1 MSTAI
6 LERLQSERREVEA
19 FVSTTLDSIEGRDLS
34 DAETRTL
41 EASRTRIEAIDAQI
55 KPLADFMATRSAA
68 TDLTRL
74 LDGATSRVESRR
86 GASVETRSVGELFT
100 DSEVYAQYPGRG
112 SSPRMQIETRALP
125 HALAAF
131 ESIANPSIQRDISA
145 LPAPLTL
152 LDLIPATPVSGNSVE
167 FVNWTK
173 VGIGGAAVVPE
184 GTDKPGVEYQV
195 EVTSTSLQTIAV
207 FTQFPRQLMQDQPAA
222 TAKNNRMMAD
232 DVRREA
238 EELAAAALLAATLP
252 TATSDTLLKAIRQG
266 VATVQTAGYTPRA
279 CLINPFDL
287 AEIDQ
292 DLFTQTNNGA
302 LLNNGFWSL
311 LAVPSAAQPLGTAT
325 VGDFNAGT
333 ERFVRN
339 GVEMFMTD
347 SHNGTF
353 TQNILTV
360 LAEARELTAVIRP
373 AALAE
378 CTVTV
383 IP

>member
-173 VGIGGAAVVPE
+173 VGTGGAAVVPE

-207 FTQFPRQLMQDQPAA
+207 FTQFTRQLMQDQPAA
-222 TAKNNRMMAD
+222 TAKINRMMAD

-279 CLINPFDL
+279 CLINHFDL
-287 AEIDQ
+287 AEIDE
-292 DLFTQTNNGA
+292 DLLTDTN
-302 LLNNGFWSL
+302 
-311 LAVPSAAQPLGTAT
+311 
-325 VGDFNAGT
+325 
-333 ERFVRN
+333 
-339 GVEMFMTD
+339 
-347 SHNGTF
+347 
-353 TQNILTV
+353 
-360 LAEARELTAVIRP
+360 
-373 AALAE
+373 
-378 CTVTV
+378 
-383 IP
+383 